1 MDGIHIQVYSF
12 DSEVV
17 QSDINSEV
25 AYLKCYNWWTFRL
38 CFQKLSESRTGIQKQ
53 TSLRKLEF
61 MCDFEKENELVI

>member
-25 AYLKCYNWWTFRL
+25 AYLKCYN
-38 CFQKLSESRTGIQKQ
+38 
-53 TSLRKLEF
+53 
-61 MCDFEKENELVI
+61 